1 MSEKKIIITGHTNG
15 VGKAIYDKFKKISCR
30 EIVGMS
36 RSNGYDIEKDFD
48 KIVEEATGAELFIN
62 NAYRDSQQ
70 LKLFHALKN
79 KVDMMVVMGSVSRL
93 YPELIPTQY
102 VHDKQALAEACRL
115 ESINPDGIPILHLDL
130 SFLEATEINKDDTTA
145 FNSDYNTPLSDVVDT
160 IIFWAQK
167 PSIRQV
173 EFRWKLTNHVYNELK
188 RINTDHFALD
198 ALYKSSAARA
208 SGHQN
213 SSI

>member
-1 MSEKKIIITGHTNG
+1 MNKKIVITGHTQG
-15 VGKAIYDKFKKISCR
+15 VGKAIYDKFKEISCR

-36 RSNGYDIEKDFD
+36 RSNGYDIDKDFD
-48 KIVEEATGAELFIN
+48 RIVEEASGAELFIN

-102 VHDKQALAEACRL
+102 VHDKQELAEACRL
-115 ESINPDGIPILHLDL
+115 ESINPEGIPILHLDL
-130 SFLEATEINKDDTTA
+130 SFIQGTTAPDGDPTAFVSDYTTPKDDI
-145 FNSDYNTPLSDVVDT
+145 VDT

-173 EFRWKLTNHVYNELK
+173 EFRWKLTPHVLSELK
-188 RINTDHFALD
+188 RINPSLD
-198 ALYKSSAARA
+198 PSR
-208 SGHQN
+208 
-213 SSI
+213 ITF